1 MPGNRSRTKLEG
13 IHYTPP
19 GLASFVAER
28 TASMVSGAAR
38 TIRVLDPAC
47 GEGELLRAIAIQ
59 LRHSGHQVELVGCD
73 SDPDAVRTA
82 STRLHFDTDGIS
94 VRLYN
99 RDFLE
104 WILSSISSPASPP
117 AQRRSALASGAEPA
131 ILRSFDVVI
140 ANPPYVRTQLLGTSE
155 AQRLATA
162 FGLRGRIDL
171 YYAFVV
177 ALTESLRDHG
187 VIGLITSN
195 RFLTIRSGV
204 RLREFLAEQY
214 DLARVIDL
222 GDTKLF
228 RAAVLPALIFGRRS
242 AGGSAEIPLVSVYEA
257 QTPETQQDCPQE
269 YQQSPR
275 GRDQQGRESA
285 ACAPVRVDSLFAEV
299 WDADD
304 GVYAVGQR
312 TYRISRGVHCGGDD
326 ASRPWVA
333 TGEDDQWLRVLEKNT
348 SARFENMGKIR
359 VGIKT
364 TADPVFVRKDW
375 ASLDEKVR
383 PEDELLL
390 PLVTHESV
398 ARWSPIAP
406 IYRVL
411 YPYDLAAPRRVPLD
425 LDDYPRARAYLETH
439 RTRLENRRYVVES
452 GRYWW
457 EIWVP
462 QRPAEW
468 SRPKLV
474 FPDISEQ
481 PCFSL
486 DTSQAVV
493 NGDCYWIA
501 LDRQATDLGLLMLGV
516 ANSTLAARF
525 YDARCGNRLYAGR
538 RRFITQYVS
547 EFPLPDASS
556 RPARDII
563 ETVRSITE
571 RRLTPTTAVEEQLD
585 TLVWRSFGFDEAIA
599 WR

>member
-1 MPGNRSRTKLEG
+1 MPANRSRTKLQG

-19 GLASFVAER
+19 SLASFVAER
-28 TASMVSGAAR
+28 TESMIGGAPR

-47 GEGELLRAIAIQ
+47 GEGELLRAIATR
-59 LRHSGHQVELVGCD
+59 LHHSGHRAELVGCD
-73 SDPDAVRTA
+73 SDPDAVHAA
-82 STRLHFDTDGIS
+82 SARLHFDTNDIS

-99 RDFLE
+99 RDFLG
-104 WILSSISSPASPP
+104 WILSSVPSSAYPQAST
-117 AQRRSALASGAEPA
+117 AEPA

-140 ANPPYVRTQLLGTSE
+140 ANPPYVRTQVLGTAE
-155 AQRLATA
+155 AQRLSAA

-177 ALTESLRDHG
+177 ALTESLRDQG

-228 RAAVLPALIFGRRS
+228 RAAVLPALIFGRKS
-242 AGGSAEIPLVSVYEA
+242 AGGSAEIPLVSVYEEQERQNSQQENQQQQREQEPA
-257 QTPETQQDCPQE
+257 GGTPI
-269 YQQSPR
+269 
-275 GRDQQGRESA
+275 
-285 ACAPVRVDSLFAEV
+285 RVGSLFAGL

-304 GVYAVGQR
+304 GVYAMGPR
-312 TYRISRGVHCGGDD
+312 TYRISRGVRCRGDD
-326 ASRPWVA
+326 AGRPWVA
-333 TGEDDQWLRVLEKNT
+333 TGEDDQWLRILEKNI
-348 SARFENMGKIR
+348 SARFENVGKIR

-364 TADPVFVRKDW
+364 AADPVFVREDW

-398 ARWSPIAP
+398 ARWSPITP

-411 YPYDLAAPRRVPLD
+411 YPYDLSAPRRVPLD
-425 LDDYPRARAYLETH
+425 LDGYPRARAYLETH
-439 RTRLENRRYVVES
+439 RTRLESRRYVVES

-462 QRPAEW
+462 QRPGAW

-486 DTSQAVV
+486 DTSHAVV
-493 NGDCYWIA
+493 NGDCYWVA
-501 LDRQATDLGLLMLGV
+501 LDQHSTDLGMLMLGV

-525 YDARCGNRLYAGR
+525 YDARCGNKLYAGR

-547 EFPLPDASS
+547 EFPLPDPGS

-563 ETVRSITE
+563 ETVRSIAG
-571 RRLTPTTAVEEQLD
+571 RALAPTPAVEEQLD
-585 TLVWRSFGFDEAIA
+585 RLVWRSFGFDEAIG